1 MLSAIVRST
10 SRSAVRIT
18 TRRAGQTRKMGG
30 GAMPYN
36 EPGGNL
42 FNETVAQR
50 ANRTWES
57 WEYGYWSTCVAGLIF
72 GTAGLAMK
80 PDSSIK
86 TWAEQEAKSR
96 NAAGFQMGGATLGEE
111 YSVTHGFKVSSIGA
125 IPVQGGGGNDEDEDE
140 DDE

>member
-1 MLSAIVRST
+1 MFAGRRIVARSVGKAGRRVRNKQST
-10 SRSAVRIT
+10 RS
-18 TRRAGQTRKMGG
+18 MGG

-42 FNETVAQR
+42 FNEVATTKT
-50 ANRTWES
+50 RTWES

-72 GTAGLAMK
+72 GTVGLAVR

-86 TWAEQEAKSR
+86 TWATKEAKAR
-96 NAAGFQMGGATLGEE
+96 NSAGVYSNANLGEA
-111 YSVTHGFKVSSIGA
+111 YTLTHGFKVSSIGA
-125 IPVQGGGGNDEDEDE
+125 IPIRGGGDEDE